1 MSSPE
6 AVEHLHFGHE
16 VFEREFDREPFG
28 FTHQLHMLDLFSP
41 EALRR
46 LTAKYERC
54 PEDYFVS
61 SSASTPGTRFFL
73 VPFSKLAP
81 LAALDAL
88 ATGQYRILLKRL
100 EDHDPQFRELL
111 QQTFR
116 QVIDQCGGLRGARVE
131 RLESALFIS
140 SGATITPFHFDP
152 EINFFAQIEG
162 QKRYHV
168 YSPKVVSDIELERF
182 YVRGKLEIGQIDL
195 DGRDAAHEHVFQL
208 GPGKGLHQPQN
219 APHWVETGATR
230 SISYSIV
237 FETDAMRAAG
247 RARGCNHYLRKLG
260 ISPAGPG
267 RSSVRDAMKS
277 QAMLAVTP
285 LRNHAG
291 AILRGARGR
300 GVGAAE
306 PRGMP

>member
-61 SSASTPGTRFFL
+61 SSASTPGTRFFS

>member
-6 AVEHLHFGHE
+6 ALEHLHFGHE

-61 SSASTPGTRFFL
+61 SSASTPGTRFFS

-88 ATGQYRILLKRL
+88 ATGQHRILLKRL

-300 GVGAAE
+300 GVKAAE